1 MIKLA
6 DYRTEDAFPSEMKT
20 ASRCAAAYAFDQEKK
35 RILEA
40 KKRVLIWASLE
51 NVPDDK
57 LDVLAVENRVLF
69 YNSGLDPS
77 IKRQLIQNSIYWYMK
92 LGTRQAMEEMIDI
105 SSRTI
110 ILRSKN
116 GTHTPAKPSISGSR
130 SEQMFYR
137 LRSRNF

>member
-6 DYRTEDAFPSEMKT
+6 DYRTEDAFPSGMKT

-57 LDVLAVENRVLF
+57 LDVLAVETEF
-69 YNSGLDPS
+69 CST
-77 IKRQLIQNSIYWYMK
+77 IQGW
-92 LGTRQAMEEMIDI
+92 
-105 SSRTI
+105 
-110 ILRSKN
+110 ILR
-116 GTHTPAKPSISGSR
+116 
-130 SEQMFYR
+130 
-137 LRSRNF
+137 